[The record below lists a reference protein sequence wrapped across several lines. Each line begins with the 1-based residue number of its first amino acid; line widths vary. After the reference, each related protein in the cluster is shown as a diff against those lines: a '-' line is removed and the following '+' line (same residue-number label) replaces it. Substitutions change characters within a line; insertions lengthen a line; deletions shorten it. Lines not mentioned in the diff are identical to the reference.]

1 MIVGCVGFPPGGE
14 RVIAVLDRKYFVEL
28 LLNAV
33 FIFVVITTV
42 ALLGIAPIALYRLPG
57 LGFGLYLHYVSYLLV
72 QALSYL
78 LPLTMLIA
86 VVFVYGRAAADHEVT
101 TLKASGIH
109 PFRVLVPGLLLAL
122 LIGLGCLEVESSLGP
137 SAIYQLR
144 AMPASQATLQPL
156 IERAIAESHKSLS
169 FDDRESSITI
179 SWVSA
184 DVPDTGGAVLKG
196 ILFEQ
201 EPKRGPAAAKQ
212 DGTAPDDERTMISAR
227 EARVRVDE
235 RHHEVHLVLTDA
247 KGLSGKLR
255 GSEREEIELVIPVGD
270 AIERSRLLFLTLGEL
285 FALRARAQTTVEI
298 DGESQPLLRAFAPE
312 DVEGRIHERFARAAS
327 PLAFLLLG
335 FPLALVF
342 KSGNR
347 MVAFLIV
354 TLIGLFV
361 YYPTCL
367 LSDTL
372 LKQQLVGPIAACWSG
387 NALIAAIGLLLL
399 GFVVRR

>member
-1 MIVGCVGFPPGGE
+1 MF
-14 RVIAVLDRKYFVEL
+14 AVLDRKYFVEL

-33 FIFVVITTV
+33 FTFLVITTI

-57 LGFGLYLHYVSYLLV
+57 MGFGLYLHYVSYLLV

-122 LIGLGCLEVESSLGP
+122 LIGFACVEVEASLGP

-156 IERAIAESHKSLS
+156 IERAIAERQKSLS
-169 FDDRESSITI
+169 FDDREGSITI

-184 DVPDTGGAVLKG
+184 EVPDRGGAILSG

-201 EPKRGPAAAKQ
+201 EPKRAATHGQ
-212 DGTAPDDERTMISAR
+212 TVAPVADDERIMISAR
-227 EARVRVDE
+227 EARVHFDE
-235 RHHEVHLVLTDA
+235 RYHEVKLVLTDA
-247 KGLSGKLR
+247 KGLTGRLR
-255 GSEREEIELVIPVGD
+255 GSEREMIELTIPVGD
-270 AIERSRLLFLTLGEL
+270 QLERSRLLFLSLGEL
-285 FALRARAQTTVEI
+285 FALRARSVATVDV
-298 DGESQPLLRAFAPE
+298 DGEAQPLLRAYAPE
-312 DVEGRIHERFARAAS
+312 EVEGRIQERFARAAS

-372 LKQQLVGPIAACWSG
+372 LRQNLVGPIAACWSG
-387 NALIAAIGLLLL
+387 NVLIASIGVLLLA
-399 GFVVRR
+399 FVVRR

>member
-1 MIVGCVGFPPGGE
+1 MF
-14 RVIAVLDRKYFVEL
+14 AVLDRKYFVEL

-33 FIFVVITTV
+33 FTFVVITTI

-109 PFRVLVPGLLLAL
+109 PFRVLLPGLLLAL
-122 LIGLGCLEVESSLGP
+122 LVGFACIEVEATYGP

-144 AMPASQATLQPL
+144 AMPASQETLQPL
-156 IERAIAESHKSLS
+156 IERAIAENKKSLS
-169 FDDRESSITI
+169 FDDRNGQITI
-179 SWVSA
+179 SWVNA
-184 DVPDTGGAVLKG
+184 LVPDQGGAVLQG
-196 ILFEQ
+196 VLFEQ
-201 EPKRGPAAAKQ
+201 EPKKGPPRVKTSDAV
-212 DGTAPDDERTMISAR
+212 PSDDDRLMFSAQ
-227 EARVRVDE
+227 EAHIHVDE
-235 RHHEVHLVLTDA
+235 RHHEVHLVLSQV
-247 KGLSGKLR
+247 KGLSGRVKDSE
-255 GSEREEIELVIPVGD
+255 SERTEFTIPVGETL
-270 AIERSRLLFLTLGEL
+270 ERSRLLYLSLGEL
-285 FALRARAQTTVEI
+285 YALRERAHATVDV
-298 DGESQPLLRAFAPE
+298 DGESQPLLRAFSQDE
-312 DVEGRIHERFARAAS
+312 VEGRIQERFARSAS

-335 FPLALVF
+335 FPLAVVF

-387 NALIAAIGLLLL
+387 NVLIAAIGALLL

>member
-1 MIVGCVGFPPGGE
+1 
-14 RVIAVLDRKYFVEL
+14 VIAVLDRKYFVEL
-28 LLNAV
+28 VLNAV
-33 FIFVVITTV
+33 FTFVVITTV

-57 LGFGLYLHYVSYLLV
+57 LSFGVYLHYVSYLLV
-72 QALSYL
+72 QALSYPM
-78 LPLTMLIA
+78 PLTMLIA

-122 LIGLGCLEVESSLGP
+122 LVGFACLEVESSLGP

-156 IERAIAESHKSLS
+156 IERAIAENHKSLS
-169 FDDRESSITI
+169 FDDREGSITI
-179 SWVSA
+179 SWVAA

-201 EPKRGPAAAKQ
+201 EPKRGPARVKP
-212 DGTAPDDERTMISAR
+212 DGGVSDEERLMISAK

-235 RHHEVHLVLTDA
+235 RHHEVTLVLTDA

-255 GSEREEIELVIPVGD
+255 GSEWEETKLVIPVGD
-270 AIERSRLLFLTLGEL
+270 QLERSRLLFLTLGEL
-285 FALRARAQTTVEI
+285 FALRARAQATIEV
-298 DGESQPLLRAFAPE
+298 DGERQPLLRAYASE
-312 DVEGRIHERFARAAS
+312 EVEGRIHERFARAAS

-372 LKQQLVGPIAACWSG
+372 LRQNLVGPIAACWSG
-387 NALIAAIGLLLL
+387 NALIAAIGVLLL

>member
-1 MIVGCVGFPPGGE
+1 MTVECVGFPPGGE

-28 LLNAV
+28 VLNAV

-57 LGFGLYLHYVSYLLV
+57 LSFGLYLHYVSYLLV

-122 LIGLGCLEVESSLGP
+122 LVGFACLEVESSLGP

-156 IERAIAESHKSLS
+156 IERAIAENHKSLS
-169 FDDRESSITI
+169 FDDREGSITI
-179 SWVSA
+179 SWVAA

-201 EPKRGPAAAKQ
+201 EPKRGPARVKP
-212 DGTAPDDERTMISAR
+212 DGAVPEEERTMISAR

-235 RHHEVHLVLTDA
+235 RHHEVKLVLTDA
-247 KGLSGKLR
+247 KGLSGRLR
-255 GSEREEIELVIPVGD
+255 GSEREEIELTIPVGD
-270 AIERSRLLFLTLGEL
+270 QIERSRLLFLSLGEL
-285 FALRARAQTTVEI
+285 FALRARAQTTVEV
-298 DGESQPLLRAFAPE
+298 DGERQPLLRAFAPE
-312 DVEGRIHERFARAAS
+312 EVEGRIHERFARAAS

-361 YYPTCL
+361 YYPTVL